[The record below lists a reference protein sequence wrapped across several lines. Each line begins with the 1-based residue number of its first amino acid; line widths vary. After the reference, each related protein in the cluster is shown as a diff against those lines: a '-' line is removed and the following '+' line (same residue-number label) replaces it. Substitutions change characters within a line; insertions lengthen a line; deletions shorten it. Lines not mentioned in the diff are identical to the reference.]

1 MLVVFMYES
10 VTVIGE
16 RGQIT
21 IPKIIREKEGLE
33 SKDKVIVKVENDKI
47 VVEKAMSTKEK
58 EKLMAEGYKKMAEQ
72 DLKIEDEMQHASKEA
87 DEMLDDY

>member
-1 MLVVFMYES
+1 
-10 VTVIGE
+10 
-16 RGQIT
+16 
-21 IPKIIREKEGLE
+21 
-33 SKDKVIVKVENDKI
+33 
-47 VVEKAMSTKEK
+47 VEKAMSTKEK